1 MQATLTSR
9 RDHNFRVNNRKEN
22 RVYNNKLITL
32 YKRIVAIYT
41 RNIAPRTLPSAL
53 SVDGT
58 RSGCHMQDACAQVEP
73 EAEPEPLTPRQR

>member
-32 YKRIVAIYT
+32 YERMYGTVQQCALGTMGGWAETRVVAREKCT
-41 RNIAPRTLPSAL
+41 
-53 SVDGT
+53 
-58 RSGCHMQDACAQVEP
+58 
-73 EAEPEPLTPRQR
+73 

>member
-32 YKRIVAIYT
+32 YERIV
-41 RNIAPRTLPSAL
+41 
-53 SVDGT
+53 SVDL
-58 RSGCHMQDACAQVEP
+58 RIYRAFLYIYNIMS
-73 EAEPEPLTPRQR
+73 

>member
-32 YKRIVAIYT
+32 YERIDDLSSVQYMRIPQNHTHLIY
-41 RNIAPRTLPSAL
+41 LPQKHTHCVKSARA
-53 SVDGT
+53 SKSHSPMVQS
-58 RSGCHMQDACAQVEP
+58 RA
-73 EAEPEPLTPRQR
+73 